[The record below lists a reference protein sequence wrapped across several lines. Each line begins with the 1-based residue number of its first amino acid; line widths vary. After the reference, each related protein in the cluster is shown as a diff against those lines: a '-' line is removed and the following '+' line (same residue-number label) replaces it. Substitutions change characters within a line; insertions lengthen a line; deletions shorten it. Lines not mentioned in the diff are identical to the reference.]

1 MSKALVPIKEWKKKK
16 SGRFADMKVSAK
28 LVGITQP
35 TVEVP
40 AANAEALV
48 AYCARVSN
56 PSNQDNPEYEK
67 LFNYC
72 VNYKHWSIFQ
82 VVNAVIEIQAPR
94 DITRQFTRHGSLLVI
109 EGDTVVKEEEGFDLS
124 AGGIQEFSQRY
135 SDQIEMTDR
144 EFRSQDTK
152 NRQNSIDNLDEDYQ
166 ECLATEVSDLG
177 VSVQD
182 LYYWMRG
189 HNVAKEC
196 ARVILPEGL
205 TMSRLYVNG
214 TLRSWLHYLDVRD
227 DPGVTQWE
235 HVLLAREIKKVL
247 LPAFP
252 VVFKAKDEFVPF

>member
-1 MSKALVPIKEWKKKK
+1 
-16 SGRFADMKVSAK
+16 MKVSAK

-56 PSNQDNPEYEK
+56 PSNQDNPNYEK
-67 LFNYC
+67 LLKYC
-72 VNYKHWSIFQ
+72 IDHKHWSVFEM
-82 VVNAVIEIQAPR
+82 VNAVVEVQAPR
-94 DITRQFTRHGSLLVI
+94 DITRQLLRHRS
-109 EGDTVVKEEEGFDLS
+109 FS
-124 AGGIQEFSQRY
+124 FQEFSQRY
-135 SDQIEMTDR
+135 SDEIEFTDR
-144 EFRSQDTK
+144 EFRRQDNK
-152 NRQNSIDNLDEDYQ
+152 NRQNSIDNFDNEVKASFDYEVGGIKDQ
-166 ECLATEVSDLG
+166 VKATYEWL
-177 VSVQD
+177 
-182 LYYWMRG
+182 R
-189 HNVAKEC
+189 HNNVAKEC

-252 VVFKAKDEFVPF
+252 TVFNLTGDNSEPF